1 MDRSGQ
7 PDFFDS
13 SESSPP
19 VEATGLE
26 KESAPLADR
35 MRPRS
40 LDEVLGLENL
50 IGEGAILRRA
60 LEKGRL
66 PSLLFWGPPGSGKTT
81 LARVLA
87 GELDA
92 EFREVSAVESGVKQ
106 LREVIDRAR
115 ASQARGRRTILF
127 IDEIHRFNKSQQDA
141 ILPAVESG
149 LVTLIGATTE
159 NPSFEVNAPLRSRSH
174 VIRLPAMTSDKI
186 RALVDR
192 ALADPERGL
201 GGQVELPEEAAEA
214 IVRRANGDA
223 RIALN
228 LLEAATDALPSG
240 EQRISAERIEE
251 LARENTIL
259 YDRASG

>member
-13 SESSPP
+13 SERSPT
-19 VEATGLE
+19 VERTAFE

-66 PSLLFWGPPGSGKTT
+66 PSLLLWGPPGSGKTPW
-81 LARVLA
+81 ARVLA
-87 GELDA
+87 RELDA

-115 ASQARGRRTILF
+115 ASQARGKRTILF

-141 ILPAVESG
+141 ILPAV
-149 LVTLIGATTE
+149 
-159 NPSFEVNAPLRSRSH
+159 
-174 VIRLPAMTSDKI
+174 
-186 RALVDR
+186 
-192 ALADPERGL
+192 
-201 GGQVELPEEAAEA
+201 
-214 IVRRANGDA
+214 
-223 RIALN
+223 
-228 LLEAATDALPSG
+228 
-240 EQRISAERIEE
+240 
-251 LARENTIL
+251 
-259 YDRASG
+259 